1 MLTNPAQSDE
11 NGLPAA
17 SADES
22 TRQVADDSDAVR
34 RDLLGVLFGHTPTI
48 VAGNVAVAGTA
59 TAVLVSADG
68 HSAVWLW
75 LVAICALMILRAAF
89 VSWSRPRLAAL
100 GGTTL
105 DRTEHLYV
113 MIAGA
118 TGLAWGVLPWLGYE
132 GRDPFM
138 DFFSVAMLVGMA
150 GGAVTATTALPGA
163 LILYLVCALVPFIV
177 KSALV
182 GGIISIAGGITIFFY
197 LGVLIS
203 FGRNAHASMRN
214 ALLLTRQNARLADT
228 LRRERDAVQ
237 TAMRAKNLFM
247 AGVTHD
253 LRQPVHAVALHVKYL
268 KSLGAHELH
277 HAAVQ
282 EACAGVDASIRAM
295 SSQLSRL
302 TALSRLEAGEARV
315 QRRTFPLMDVFA
327 SCAAQF
333 GPLARDKGLTL
344 RIRASEA
351 VVDSD
356 PMMLQSVVDNLVS
369 NAVRYTDAGRV
380 LLAARARRHE
390 VELQVWDTGAGIP
403 EDLIPQIFIPYRRF
417 DDREA
422 RHDAGQGLGLAL
434 ARKQTELLGHSMSVR
449 SHVGRG
455 SVFSLRL
462 PRM

>member
-1 MLTNPAQSDE
+1 MLTNPVSADA
-11 NGLPAA
+11 NDLPTD

-22 TRQVADDSDAVR
+22 ADDRDAVR
-34 RDLLGVLFGHTPTI
+34 RDLLEVLFGHTPTI
-48 VAGNVAVAGTA
+48 VAGNLAVAGTA

-68 HSAVWLW
+68 HSAVWFW
-75 LVAICALMILRAAF
+75 LVAVCALITLRAAF
-89 VSWSRPRLAAL
+89 VRRARPRLAGLSGAM
-100 GGTTL
+100 L
-105 DRTEHLYV
+105 DHTENLYV
-113 MIAGA
+113 AIAGA
-118 TGLAWGVLPWLGYE
+118 TGLAWGVLPWLGYD

-150 GGAVTATTALPGA
+150 GGAVTATTALPRA
-163 LILYLVCALVPFIV
+163 LNLYLICALVPFIV

-182 GGIISIAGGITIFFY
+182 GGISIAGGITIFFY

-268 KSLGAHELH
+268 RSLDAHELH
-277 HAAVQ
+277 QAAVQ
-282 EACAGVDASIRAM
+282 EACAGVEASIRAM

-302 TALSRLEAGEARV
+302 TELSRLEAGEARV
-315 QRRTFPLMDVFA
+315 LRRTFPLMDVLA
-327 SCAAQF
+327 CCAAQF
-333 GPLARDKGLTL
+333 GPVARDKGLTL
-344 RIRASEA
+344 RIRPSAA
-351 VVDSD
+351 VVDSN

-380 LLAARARRHE
+380 LLAARTRRHE
-390 VELQVWDTGAGIP
+390 VELQVWDTDRGHTGRSDRADIHPLPPLRRPPEPARRRPGAV
-403 EDLIPQIFIPYRRF
+403 
-417 DDREA
+417 
-422 RHDAGQGLGLAL
+422 GLAL
-434 ARKQTELLGHSMSVR
+434 AHRQTELLGHPMTLR
-449 SHVGRG
+449 SRVGRG

>member
-1 MLTNPAQSDE
+1 MSANPIPSDALDL
-11 NGLPAA
+11 NQDDI
-17 SADES
+17 ADRE
-22 TRQVADDSDAVR
+22 AVR
-34 RDLLGVLFGHTPTI
+34 RDLLGVLFSQTTTI
-48 VAGNVAVAGTA
+48 MLGNVAVAIIA
-59 TAVLVSADG
+59 AAVLVSARNHPVIG
-68 HSAVWLW
+68 FWLATIVALVLLRAGFVHSA
-75 LVAICALMILRAAF
+75 
-89 VSWSRPRLAAL
+89 RPRLATL
-100 GGTTL
+100 TGPSL
-105 DRTEHLYV
+105 DRTEHAY
-113 MIAGA
+113 IAIVGL
-118 TGLAWGVLPWLGYE
+118 TGLAWGALPWLGFE

-138 DFFSVAMLVGMA
+138 DFFSVAILVGMT
-150 GGAVTATTALPGA
+150 GSSVTATAALPRA
-163 LILYLVCALVPFIV
+163 LKLYLLCAITPFLLKCAL
-177 KSALV
+177 L
-182 GGIISIAGGITIFFY
+182 GGIINVAGGVTMLFY
-197 LGVLIS
+197 MGVLIS
-203 FGRNAHASMRN
+203 FSHGAHSTLRSS
-214 ALLLTRQNARLADT
+214 LLLTRQNARLADT

-277 HAAVQ
+277 PAAVQ

>member
-1 MLTNPAQSDE
+1 MLTNPLSADADDV
-11 NGLPAA
+11 PAD

-22 TRQVADDSDAVR
+22 TDDRDAVR

-48 VAGNVAVAGTA
+48 VAGNLAVAGTA

-68 HSAVWLW
+68 HSAVWFW
-75 LVAICALMILRAAF
+75 LVAVCALITLRAAF
-89 VSWSRPRLAAL
+89 VRRARPRLAGLSGAM
-100 GGTTL
+100 L

-113 MIAGA
+113 AIAGV
-118 TGLAWGVLPWLGYE
+118 TGLAWGVLPWLSFE

-138 DFFSVAMLVGMA
+138 DFFSIAMLVGMA
-150 GGAVTATTALPGA
+150 GGAVTATTALPAA
-163 LILYLVCALVPFIV
+163 LNLYLVCTLVPFIV
-177 KSALV
+177 KSALL
-182 GGIISIAGGITIFFY
+182 GGAVNIAGGVTIFFY
-197 LGVLIS
+197 LCVLVS
-203 FGRNAHASMRN
+203 FGRNAHATMRN

-253 LRQPVHAVALHVKYL
+253 LRQPVHAVALHVSYL
-268 KSLGAHELH
+268 KSLDAHELH

-302 TALSRLEAGEARV
+302 IELSRLEAGEARV
-315 QRRTFPLMDVFA
+315 LRRTFPLMDVFA

-333 GPLARDKGLTL
+333 EPVARNKGLTL
-344 RIRASEA
+344 RIRPTAA
-351 VVDSD
+351 VINSD
-356 PMMLQSVVDNLVS
+356 PMMLQSVLDNLVS

-380 LLAARARRHE
+380 LLAARTRGHE

-403 EDLIPQIFIPYRRF
+403 EELIPQIFIPYRRF
-417 DDREA
+417 DDRQS
-422 RHDAGQGLGLAL
+422 RHDEGQGLGLAL
-434 ARKQTELLGHSMSVR
+434 ARRQTELLGHPMTLR
-449 SHVGRG
+449 SRVGRG